1 MNQLK
6 PLFLNRIRN
15 YVSQGYSYEL
25 AYKYALEEQALEEA
39 EDRIEQRRLLN
50 AKNSMSKL
58 RFYRK

>member
-1 MNQLK
+1 MNQLE

-25 AYKYALEEQALEEA
+25 AYKYALEEQSIEET
-39 EDRIEQRRLLN
+39 EDKIEERRLAM
-50 AKNSMSKL
+50 AKHSMNKL